1 MKRIVLLLL
10 LILGA
15 SVRADELTK
24 RVQTEL
30 KELGFYYSEVT
41 GINNAETVA
50 ALRRYQIRN
59 GLEVTGTLT
68 KGTLEALGLSDNKTP
83 APGPAP
89 GKKEPPVNLRR
100 DQTETEADRNFLRR
114 EAAREPTDPDSS
126 AVPAPA
132 PLTPPA
138 DPGTEEYASIFART
152 PFETAPAEV
161 QVSTLRKAQRIL
173 ARSGYY
179 RDPIDGMPGPA
190 TEEAILGYQRRRN
203 LTLTGRL
210 DLETLAAMALLPG
223 RSDGPSVRPF
233 TVPPGSRYSPRT
245 FRGMWIY

>member
-15 SVRADELTK
+15 SVHADELTK

-59 GLEVTGTLT
+59 GLEVTGTLN
-68 KGTLEALGLSDNKTP
+68 KGTLEALGMGDSK
-83 APGPAP
+83 GPAP
-89 GKKEPPVNLRR
+89 APAPEKKQPPVNLRR
-100 DQTETEADRNFLRR
+100 DETETEADRNFLRR
-114 EAAREPTDPDSS
+114 EATRESTEYDSS
-126 AVPAPA
+126 AVPPPA
-132 PLTPPA
+132 TLTPPA
-138 DPGTEEYASIFART
+138 DPGTEEYVSIFART

-179 RDPIDGMPGPA
+179 RDPIDGVPGPA
-190 TEEAILGYQRRRN
+190 TEEAILGYQRRRH

-210 DLETLAAMALLPG
+210 DLDTLNAMALLP
-223 RSDGPSVRPF
+223 
-233 TVPPGSRYSPRT
+233 
-245 FRGMWIY
+245 

>member
-10 LILGA
+10 LVLGA

-30 KELGFYYSEVT
+30 KELGFYYSEIT
-41 GINNAETVA
+41 GVNNAETVA

-59 GLEVTGTLT
+59 GLEVTGTLN
-68 KGTLEALGLSDNKTP
+68 KNTLEALGMGDSK
-83 APGPAP
+83 GPAP
-89 GKKEPPVNLRR
+89 APAPAKKEPPVNLRR
-100 DQTETEADRNFLRR
+100 DETETEADRNFLRR
-114 EAAREPTDPDSS
+114 EATREPTDHDSS
-126 AVPAPA
+126 AVAPPA
-132 PLTPPA
+132 PLNPPA
-138 DPGTEEYASIFART
+138 DPGTEGYVAIFART

-161 QVSTLRKAQRIL
+161 QVSTLRKAQQIL

-179 RDPIDGMPGPA
+179 RDPIDGVPGPA

-210 DLETLAAMALLPG
+210 DLDTLSAMALLPG
-223 RSDGPSVRPF
+223 RGDGPAVRPF